1 MDFSRSGA
9 HHTCLSYELTAE
21 QMLDWAEMAGIESV
35 LISRDTTIH
44 KLKHELKWNEALYR
58 LQK

>member
-1 MDFSRSGA
+1 
-9 HHTCLSYELTAE
+9 
-21 QMLDWAEMAGIESV
+21 
-35 LISRDTTIH
+35 TIH